1 MGVQTHVR
9 KSSNEVNN
17 KMIKLFVGFWFFV
30 VGGFVILMGAAAP
43 FAAIYL
49 AYTFLKM
56 VTS

>member
-1 MGVQTHVR
+1 
-9 KSSNEVNN
+9 
-17 KMIKLFVGFWFFV
+17 MIKLFVGFWFFV